1 VAPEPDA
8 ADHRL
13 LAFPQLIKAWKYD
26 PHAPE
31 TRAYYTISAK
41 QRFEYVAMYLG
52 LAATWP
58 TWVHETHQMIGAAT
72 P

>member
-1 VAPEPDA
+1 MLLIIG
-8 ADHRL
+8 L

-31 TRAYYTISAK
+31 NQAYYTISAK

-52 LAATWP
+52 LAGYLAYMA
-58 TWVHETHQMIGAAT
+58 HETHEMLRAAA